1 MADSYDVIVV
11 GGGAI
16 GCALA
21 YYLSR
26 AGARV
31 TIVEAAHPGAGAS
44 SAAAGMLAPLAEAHE
59 GGPALDLGLES
70 LRLFP
75 ELVAELEGST
85 GIRPDFDRCGILR
98 IATTLEGATALQGA
112 RGHSP
117 QALQFLEAA
126 DLRRLEP
133 ALTPQAL
140 CGTLSIQEAQVSA
153 PRFTQ
158 ALAAAA
164 SQRGAV
170 LQSGEPV
177 VGLLRQGERVLGVV
191 TRQGE
196 LRAPQVVVAAGA
208 WTGTLLGQL
217 LGQPLPVFPRK
228 GQALAVGASR
238 APLHHIVFA
247 EGGYLT
253 PKADGSLLVGAT
265 DEDAGFD
272 TENTVEGVRGL
283 LGFAHLT
290 VPALAHAPIRQMWA
304 GLRPGSGDGLP
315 ILGPVQGA
323 LGLWV
328 ASGHYRNG
336 ILLAPITGKLMAEW
350 LLEGR
355 PSVSLEPFAPSRFA
369 TPTRP

>member
-1 MADSYDVIVV
+1 MAGSYDVIVV

-44 SAAAGMLAPLAEAHE
+44 SAAAGMLAPLAEADE
-59 GGPALDLGLES
+59 AGPFQDLGLES

-75 ELVAELEGST
+75 GLVGELEEAT

-98 IATTLEGATALQGA
+98 IATTLEGAAALQST
-112 RGHSP
+112 RERTP
-117 QALQFLEAA
+117 QAFQFLEAA

-133 ALTPQAL
+133 TLTPQAL
-140 CGTLSIQEAQVSA
+140 VGTLSIQEAQVSA

-158 ALAAAA
+158 ALAGAA
-164 SQRGAV
+164 SRRGAV

-177 VGLLRQGERVLGVV
+177 VGLLRRGERVLGVA

-196 LRAPQVVVAAGA
+196 LRAPQTVMATGA

-217 LGQPLPVFPRK
+217 LGQPLPIFPRK
-228 GQALAVGASR
+228 GQALALGASR
-238 APLHHIVFA
+238 APLRHIVFA

-272 TENTVEGVRGL
+272 TDNTVEGIRGL
-283 LGFAHLT
+283 LGFAH
-290 VPALAHAPIRQMWA
+290 VIAPALAHAPIRQMWA

-315 ILGPVQGA
+315 LLGPVPGA
-323 LGLWV
+323 EGLWV

-350 LLEGR
+350 LLQGR
-355 PSVSLEPFAPSRFA
+355 PSIPLEPFSPSRFA
-369 TPTRP
+369 APARP